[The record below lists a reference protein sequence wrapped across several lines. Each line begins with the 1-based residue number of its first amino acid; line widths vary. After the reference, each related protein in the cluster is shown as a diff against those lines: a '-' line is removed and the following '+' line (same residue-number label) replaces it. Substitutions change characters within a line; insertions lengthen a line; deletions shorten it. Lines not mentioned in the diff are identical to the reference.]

1 MPMGKPLNVDGI
13 SMYRLETETGKII
26 EHKME
31 NLSINN
37 TPIMPP
43 YGVFSLIQQEWG
55 MGVGNGVPAGQRI
68 PMGV

>member
-1 MPMGKPLNVDGI
+1 MGKPLNVDGI

-26 EHKME
+26 EHKFE
-31 NLSINN
+31 NLSVNN

-43 YGVFSLIQQEWG
+43 YGIFSLIQQQEWG
-55 MGVGNGVPAGQRI
+55 VGVGSGIPAGQI